1 MRIRTVALVMV
12 GALVLVGLAGATTAP
27 KLKGA
32 ITSSSTISLK
42 NSKGKTVKLL
52 KAGRYTFVVKDTA
65 TIHNFTLEGPGIPNK
80 EITGTS
86 FTGTKSV
93 TVKLK
98 KGTYTY
104 YCTIHPDIE
113 GKFKVS

>member
-1 MRIRTVALVMV
+1 MRIRTVALAVA
-12 GALVLVGLAGATTAP
+12 GALVLVGLAGASTP

-32 ITSSSTISLK
+32 ITASSTISLK
-42 NSKGKTVKLL
+42 NSRGKTVKLV
-52 KAGRYTFVVKDTA
+52 KTGKYTFVVKDTA
-65 TIHNFTLEGPGIPNK
+65 TDHNFTLKGPGIANK
-80 EITGTS
+80 TITDTT

-113 GKFKVS
+113 GKLKVS